1 MYNLTL
7 VNLAVDAR
15 SVVPSAQIPQRNLGP
30 AALRTLLLN
39 FCELDPIEN
48 AINEAEIRVQ
58 SRQENYCIRTER
70 KHLILYDVSRRDQP
84 AQILTV
90 EEALTELDGTATT
103 ARHHSVLTARAA
115 AITTAVA
122 PVELPLKAGPAAGA
136 PALGRLGVAAGLL
149 LSFVLYLAV
158 PALPPD
164 SGPGFVPVAAPE
176 LAALQAALRGVYL
189 TGNEP
194 GQHGIIVDQSG
205 ELKLFE
211 LSAVAAPRV
220 VHARAV
226 LGRRHAQLCYRT
238 DQLGGLIEI
247 KNNQTL
253 IYCGEIYVRLP

>member
-15 SVVPSAQIPQRNLGP
+15 SVVASAQILQRNLGP

-39 FCELDPIEN
+39 FCELDPVEN
-48 AINEAEIRVQ
+48 ALNEAEIRVQ
-58 SRQENYCIRTER
+58 AKQENYRIRTER

-103 ARHHSVLTARAA
+103 ARHQSILTARAA
-115 AITTAVA
+115 AMTTSAA
-122 PVELPLKAGPAAGA
+122 PVELPLKAGPAASA
-136 PALGRLGVAAGLL
+136 SALGRLGAAASLL
-149 LSFVLYLAV
+149 LGLIIYLAA

-164 SGPGFVPVAAPE
+164 PVLGFVPVAAPE
-176 LAALQAALRGVYL
+176 LAALQAALTGVYL

-194 GQHGIIVDQSG
+194 GQHGIVVNQSG

-211 LSAVAAPRV
+211 LGAVAAPRV
-220 VHARAV
+220 VHALAV
-226 LGRRHAQLCYRT
+226 LGRRQAQLCYRT

-247 KNNQTL
+247 KNYETL
-253 IYCGEIYVRLP
+253 IYCGEIYARLP